1 MSTIR
6 PVVAA
11 LLIAGPVAAQETTNN
26 PFPDPIPAS
35 EGMIVVGLEEFATL
49 PDIDGAAA
57 RPMVLVDEPSSER
70 LFVNDMWGLLY
81 GISYSGDVTQYLDVR
96 EPRWGVAV
104 QTPPEVVRIMEVGL
118 QSFAFH
124 PHFNEPGTMRIGII
138 GSGLIGGAVGLQW
151 ARAGHE
157 ILFSSRH
164 PEELM
169 DLVQRAGSRTR
180 AGLPAEAAE
189 FGDVVFVAVP
199 YAALPQVGRDYAPL
213 MEGKVVIDCGNPYP
227 RRDGPMAA
235 EALEKGTGVAS
246 AEFLPG
252 VRLVRAFNAIGSRS
266 VDREAHREGEKVA
279 IPIAGDDE
287 EAVRIAS
294 ELVVDAGF
302 DPVVVGGLSRA
313 REFDQGSAVY
323 VRDMTAAELREALGL
338 G

>member
-1 MSTIR
+1 MSEPDTKGESKQSR
-6 PVVAA
+6 RDFLLTASATATGLVLAPA
-11 LLIAGPVAAQETTNN
+11 LLPRGL
-26 PFPDPIPAS
+26 DAS
-35 EGMIVVGLEEFATL
+35 
-49 PDIDGAAA
+49 AA
-57 RPMVLVDEPSSER
+57 R
-70 LFVNDMWGLLY
+70 
-81 GISYSGDVTQYLDVR
+81 
-96 EPRWGVAV
+96 
-104 QTPPEVVRIMEVGL
+104 
-118 QSFAFH
+118 
-124 PHFNEPGTMRIGII
+124 PGTMRIGII

-180 AGLPAEAAE
+180 AGFPAEAAE